1 MTWKY
6 LDNQFDVAT
15 RRNYKKALKLSN
27 FHDAALQTQ
36 VITTPSLQPLL
47 DRYYP
52 IHLDYVDQ
60 YTKWRSA
67 GGKQEGQTLNLEQ
80 QLAIALGQI
89 DVWEP
94 QILVLYPRNSPRF
107 KEIFPNGRKPF
118 RQNGLDDRINAYKTL
133 SDNIGGDAALAAVKG
148 LVDATYANLDKA
160 RDAQEG
166 AKSTKKGGSQQVDI
180 ARLIIMN
187 MQYRNM
193 AFVMDNFFDN
203 RDDMCNKIF
212 DLQTLRESDQSIFTG
227 TLEVQEV
234 EQVLVHTFLID
245 DELRLKIDTNG
256 PVSFYLGS
264 TPGGTDSNP
273 VTLNSA
279 AETTVSI
286 TAFGLKDM
294 TGHRFLTAVNS
305 SGMITKYR
313 VQLL

>member
-6 LDNQFDVAT
+6 LDNQFEVT
-15 RRNYKKALKLSN
+15 TKKSYKKALKLSN

-36 VITTPSLQPLL
+36 VITTPGLQPLL
-47 DRYYP
+47 DRYHP

-94 QILVLYPRNSPRF
+94 QILVLYPRNTPRF
-107 KEIFPNGRKPF
+107 KEIFPDGRKPF
-118 RQNGLDDRINAYKTL
+118 RQSGLDDRINAFKTL
-133 SDNIGGDAALAAVKG
+133 SDNIGGDAALAAVKAQ
-148 LVDATYANLDKA
+148 VDATYATLDNA
-160 RDAQEG
+160 RDTQEG
-166 AKSTKKGGSQQVDI
+166 AKTTKKGGSQQVDI
-180 ARLIIMN
+180 ARLAAMN

-193 AFVMDNFFDN
+193 AFVLDNFFDN
-203 RDDMCNKIF
+203 REDMCNKIF

-227 TLEVQEV
+227 TLEAQEV
-234 EQVLVHTFLID
+234 EQVLVHTFLSD

-256 PVSFYLGS
+256 PVSFYLAS

-273 VTLNSA
+273 ITLSTA
-279 AETTVSI
+279 AEITSSI
-286 TAFGLKDM
+286 AAFGLKDM
-294 TGHRFLTAVNS
+294 AGHRYLTAVNNTQV
-305 SGMITKYR
+305 ITKYR
-313 VQLL
+313 VMLL